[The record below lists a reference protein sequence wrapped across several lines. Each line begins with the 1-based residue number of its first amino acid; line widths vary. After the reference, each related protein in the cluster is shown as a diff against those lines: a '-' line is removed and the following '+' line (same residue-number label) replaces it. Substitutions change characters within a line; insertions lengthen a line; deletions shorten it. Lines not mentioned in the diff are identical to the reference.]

1 MSLHAVPRRIV
12 GFAVVAALIFGQPG
26 SVCAVHCLFGPTHGA
41 GDHVVLVAGAHSG
54 ADATDGPAAFC
65 RPHAS
70 RLQGAIVQVVPIGPM
85 ATCDAVTLS
94 YLPPVRSHVLAA
106 TPTPP
111 VDISVQPHGPPPR
124 A

>member
-26 SVCAVHCLFGPTHGA
+26 SVCAVHCLFGPTHGP

-65 RPHAS
+65 RPRAS
-70 RLQGAIVQVVPIGPM
+70 RLQGPTVLVVPLGPM
-85 ATCDAVTLS
+85 AACDAVTVS
-94 YLPPVRSHVLAA
+94 YLPQLLSDVYAA

-111 VDISVQPHGPPPR
+111 SDISVQPHGPPPR